1 MAETDATN
9 RGVGLKIAPGKGEG
23 ASVKMK
29 ISTVELAAASSGD
42 TIDFGRI
49 PSNARLSPQS
59 RVYWDDLATTGSPT
73 LDIGLRAVEGNLA
86 NANDPDALTNG
97 HALTTATAGGATL
110 VAVDLANAGLPAWDL
125 GGLWNSEGCGNY
137 PDGYCHARAVVLPR
151 LTNRGGF
158 RVAPLYSGLRKQ
170 HYDSTTTALRCYNG
184 TTTVLRRD
192 YNRNDF
198 IGTDSLATTQRTS
211 PIYRLNSGLP
221 VLS

>member
-125 GGLWNSEGCGNY
+125 VASESSDPGG
-137 PDGYCHARAVVLPR
+137 VLE
-151 LTNRGGF
+151 
-158 RVAPLYSGLRKQ
+158 VY
-170 HYDSTTTALRCYNG
+170 G
-184 TTTVLRRD
+184 TVKD
-192 YNRNDF
+192 A
-198 IGTDSLATTQRTS
+198 ATTQTGTVTLEL
-211 PIYRLNSGLP
+211 IYYLD
-221 VLS
+221 